1 MPMSSCVSSTTAT
14 SATGY
19 VAAYAAATSSVPAKL
34 IRVPSAGVLVMPP
47 VIEEVAEDHRQESN
61 DNTVNEVDRLKVID
75 EISTTR
81 NACTNKEE
89 YQSELAENL

>member
-47 VIEEVAEDHRQESN
+47 VIEPMLFSKQS
-61 DNTVNEVDRLKVID
+61 L
-75 EISTTR
+75 STCF
-81 NACTNKEE
+81 AKK
-89 YQSELAENL
+89 

>member
-1 MPMSSCVSSTTAT
+1 MLC
-14 SATGY
+14 
-19 VAAYAAATSSVPAKL
+19 K
-34 IRVPSAGVLVMPP
+34 
-47 VIEEVAEDHRQESN
+47 EVAEDHRQESN
-61 DNTVNEVDRLKVID
+61 DNTVNEVDRLEVID